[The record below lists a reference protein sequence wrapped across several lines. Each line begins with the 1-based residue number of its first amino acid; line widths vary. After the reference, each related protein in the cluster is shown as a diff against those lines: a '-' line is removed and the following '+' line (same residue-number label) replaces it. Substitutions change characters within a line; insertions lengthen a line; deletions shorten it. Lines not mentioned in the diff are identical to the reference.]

1 MFSCAIWI
9 TSEFFKEHQN
19 STRTSAIRPRAILM
33 LIFEKLTV
41 ERDLSS
47 LKTHD
52 SQAFVLSKFHSIY
65 PNFSLFY
72 PSYYV
77 F

>member
-1 MFSCAIWI
+1 MVNSSAIWI
-9 TSEFFKEHQN
+9 TSEFFKEYQN
-19 STRTSAIRPRAILM
+19 STRTSTTRPRAILM
-33 LIFEKLTV
+33 FFEKLTV